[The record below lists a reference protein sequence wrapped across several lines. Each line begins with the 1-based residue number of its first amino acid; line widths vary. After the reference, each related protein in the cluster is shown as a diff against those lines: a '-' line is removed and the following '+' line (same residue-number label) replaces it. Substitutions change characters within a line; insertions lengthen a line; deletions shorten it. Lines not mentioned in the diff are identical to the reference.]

1 MITRT
6 PIWITAL
13 WLLCA
18 AGVQAL
24 PGADLPSANAQAR
37 ELYRAG
43 HAALDRQDWLAA
55 VQQFRTLET
64 ELARTRAAGR
74 DAALY
79 WQAYALDRSGD
90 HAGASGLGQKL
101 LAEFPDSAWADDA
114 AELLDASAGG
124 GDDSERIM
132 ALDALMLSA
141 PEQATP
147 ILIGVL
153 DGKHSER
160 IKKRALFVLVQI
172 APAAAG
178 EAIGRILAGDA
189 SPALKRE
196 AIQTLALAGDPNAG
210 QRLAAY
216 YRTEK
221 DPALKRAVI
230 DAGLVGGRTDLVLE
244 VARSESDAE
253 LQSHAI
259 RVLGA
264 MGQAARVAELL
275 PQLTDIDAQRS
286 AVDALAIAGEVAALA
301 GVVRGK
307 GMLSLRLHAVRA
319 LSIAGSDQRVPTLIA
334 LYQEQPQPEIRRALL
349 HALSASGDEAALKA
363 IGETLR

>member
-1 MITRT
+1 
-6 PIWITAL
+6 
-13 WLLCA
+13 
-18 AGVQAL
+18 
-24 PGADLPSANAQAR
+24 
-37 ELYRAG
+37 
-43 HAALDRQDWLAA
+43 
-55 VQQFRTLET
+55 
-64 ELARTRAAGR
+64 
-74 DAALY
+74 
-79 WQAYALDRSGD
+79 
-90 HAGASGLGQKL
+90 
-101 LAEFPDSAWADDA
+101 
-114 AELLDASAGG
+114 
-124 GDDSERIM
+124 
-132 ALDALMLSA
+132 
-141 PEQATP
+141 
-147 ILIGVL
+147 VL
-153 DGKHSER
+153 DGKHSDR

-196 AIQTLALAGDPNAG
+196 AIQTLALAGDSSAG

-221 DPALKRAVI
+221 DPAGLKRAVI

-264 MGQAARVAELL
+264 MGQAAQVAELL

-307 GMLSLRLHAVRA
+307 GSLPLRLHAVRA
-319 LSIAGSDQRVPTLIA
+319 LSIAGSDQRVSTLDRA
-334 LYQEQPQPEIRRALL
+334 VPGTTAARNPPRPAARPQRQRRRIRAEGHRRDVTVASDRLNAETQRTRRRA
-349 HALSASGDEAALKA
+349 
-363 IGETLR
+363 

>member
-1 MITRT
+1 MISRT
-6 PIWITAL
+6 PLWIAAF

-18 AGVQAL
+18 APAQAL
-24 PGADLPSANAQAR
+24 PGADLPSASAPAR

-43 HAALDRQDWLAA
+43 HAALDRQDWLGA
-55 VQQFRTLET
+55 VQQFRTLEA

-114 AELLDASAGG
+114 AELLDASAGA
-124 GDDSERIM
+124 DDSERIM

-141 PEQATP
+141 PERAAP
-147 ILIGVL
+147 ILLGVL

-160 IKKRALFVLVQI
+160 IKTRALFVLVQI

-178 EAIGRILAGDA
+178 EAI
-189 SPALKRE
+189 
-196 AIQTLALAGDPNAG
+196 QTLALAGDSSAG

-216 YRTEK
+216 YRTEQ
-221 DPALKRAVI
+221 DPVLKRAVI

-286 AVDALAIAGEVAALA
+286 AVDALAIAGEVATLA
-301 GVVRGK
+301 GVVRGD
-307 GMLSLRLHAVRA
+307 GTLPLRLHAVRA
-319 LSIAGSDQRVPTLIA
+319 LSIAGSDARVPTLIA

>member
-1 MITRT
+1 MISRT
-6 PIWITAL
+6 SPWIAAF

-18 AGVQAL
+18 APAQAL
-24 PGADLPSANAQAR
+24 PGADLPSASAPAR

-55 VQQFRTLET
+55 VQQFRTLDA
-64 ELARTRAAGR
+64 ELARLRAAGR

-114 AELLDASAGG
+114 AELLDASAGA

-147 ILIGVL
+147 ILVGVL

-178 EAIGRILAGDA
+178 EAIGRILAGDG
-189 SPALKRE
+189 STALKRE
-196 AIQTLALAGDPNAG
+196 AIQTLALAGDASAG
-210 QRLAAY
+210 RRLADY
-216 YRTEK
+216 YRSEQ
-221 DPALKRAVI
+221 DQALKRAVI

-275 PQLTDIDAQRS
+275 PQLTDIDSQRS
-286 AVDALAIAGEVAALA
+286 AVDALAIAGEVATLA
-301 GVVRGK
+301 GVVRGN
-307 GMLSLRLHAVRA
+307 GTLPLRLHAVRA
-319 LSIAGSDQRVPTLIA
+319 LSIAGSDARVPTLIA